1 MIFHTYLKRILFLIL
16 FIGSLAASHAQGLY
30 LEDGHNQEAFQGQYP
45 IYRITVE
52 IEMGSRYSFR
62 IFDGSTGEYIFDG
75 FSFVPSENS
84 GIIEEFMEMR
94 SGGYWFEN
102 IYEATKYCIKV
113 DMTGK
118 KVELGKHELI
128 YEETPATCVT
138 PGYKYG
144 TCESCGGEEVIES
157 SPILYHDFPT
167 AWEDATDGKHSK
179 TCQRAGCGVSIYS
192 YDANGEPMLSIG
204 LWDGSV
210 MAYPQST
217 NPKYVCEESNGKF
230 TSTDGELVLPNV
242 MVKSMATAWPH
253 KMQTTQDA
261 ENGSWT
267 MKCLAENCTHDAKR
281 WVNINGEEKNA
292 TSLTGDLAVAELD
305 ITDGSG
311 YDTDATFK
319 ANKAT
324 YTRQMTGWNT
334 LCLPF
339 EIDMSNTSN
348 KNYQLYTLCSAT
360 EDAIVLEEQKGKVAA
375 GTPLIVKLNDGETTL
390 NIAEEE
396 AMTAPKVLPGSTTE
410 GNEYQLVGTYAEKQF
425 TPTDNFDDFVLLKGL
440 WWNVGKLLENEK
452 NKTVNSKPYRAY
464 VTKLSQSNNAK
475 QLRMVVKGETT
486 AVDSLNAITSDNKAE
501 YYDMQGRRIN
511 ALQKG
516 INIVKNGNTT
526 RKIIIK

>member
-16 FIGSLAASHAQGLY
+16 FIGSLAASHAQGLV
-30 LEDGHNQEAFQGQYP
+30 LEDGYGTKDFQGQDP
-45 IYRITVE
+45 TYRITVE
-52 IEMGSRYSFR
+52 VEMNSEYSFR
-62 IFDGSTGEYIFDG
+62 IFDSSTGSYIFNG

-84 GIIEEFMEMR
+84 GINERDLHMYRGEYRF
-94 SGGYWFEN
+94 YN
-102 IYEATKYCIKV
+102 YEYGATKYCIKV

-118 KVELGKHELI
+118 KVVLGKHELI
-128 YEETPATCVT
+128 SEEIPATCVT
-138 PGYKYG
+138 PGYKSR
-144 TCESCGGEEVIES
+144 TCGSCGEGEVIE
-157 SPILYHDFPT
+157 SPILYHNFPS
-167 AWEDATDGKHSK
+167 AWVDETDGKHSK
-179 TCQRAGCGVSIYS
+179 TCQRCGVSIYS
-192 YDANGEPMLSIG
+192 YDANGEPMLSVG

-210 MAYPQST
+210 MTYPQSM
-217 NPKYVCEESNGKF
+217 NPKYFREESNGKF
-230 TSTDGELVLPNV
+230 TSTDGELVLPND
-242 MVKSMATAWPH
+242 MVKSFATAWPH
-253 KMQTTQDA
+253 KMQTTQDTG
-261 ENGSWT
+261 NGSWIT
-267 MKCLAENCTHDAKR
+267 KCLVENCTHAKR

-292 TSLTGDLAVAELD
+292 TSLTGDLAVEELN

-324 YTRQMTGWNT
+324 YTREMSGWNT

-375 GTPLIVKLNDGETTL
+375 GTPLIVKLNEGETTL
-390 NIAEEE
+390 NIAEVE
-396 AMTAPKVLPGSTTE
+396 AMTAPKALLGSTTE
-410 GNEYQLVGTYAEKQF
+410 GKEYQLVGTYAEKKF
-425 TPTDNFDDFVLLKGL
+425 TAEDNVNDFILLNGL
-440 WWNVGKLLENEK
+440 WMNVGKLLENK
-452 NKTVNSKPYRAY
+452 YNKTVNSKPYRAY
-464 VTKLSQSNNAK
+464 VTQLSQSNNAK

>member
-16 FIGSLAASHAQGLY
+16 FIGSLAVSHAQGLY
-30 LEDGHNQEAFQGQYP
+30 LEDKYNEGAFQGQYP
-45 IYRITVE
+45 TYRITVE
-52 IEMGSRYSFR
+52 IKMNSKYSFR
-62 IFDGSTGEYIFDG
+62 IFDSSTGMYISDG

-84 GIIEEFMEMR
+84 GISERDLHLYHDEYTF
-94 SGGYWFEN
+94 YN
-102 IYEATKYCIKV
+102 YEYGATKYCIKV

-118 KVELGKHELI
+118 KVVLGKHELI
-128 YEETPATCVT
+128 SKEIPATCVT
-138 PGYKYG
+138 PGYKSR
-144 TCESCGGEEVIES
+144 TCGSCGEGEVIE
-157 SPILYHDFPT
+157 SPILYHNFPS
-167 AWEDATDGKHSK
+167 AWVDETDGKHSK
-179 TCQRAGCGVSIYS
+179 TCQRCGVSIYS
-192 YDANGEPMLSIG
+192 YDANGEPMLSVG

-210 MAYPQST
+210 MTYPQSM
-217 NPKYVCEESNGKF
+217 NPKYFREESNGKF
-230 TSTDGELVLPNV
+230 TSTDGELVLPND
-242 MVKSMATAWPH
+242 MVKSFATAWPH
-253 KMQTTQDA
+253 KMQTTQDTG
-261 ENGSWT
+261 NGSWIT
-267 MKCLAENCTHDAKR
+267 KCLVENCTHAKR
-281 WVNINGEEKNA
+281 WVNINGEEINA
-292 TSLTGDLAVAELD
+292 TSLTGDLAVEELN

-324 YTRQMTGWNT
+324 YTREMSGWNT

-375 GTPLIVKLNDGETTL
+375 GTPLIVKLNEGETTL
-390 NIAEEE
+390 NIAEVE
-396 AMTAPKVLPGSTTE
+396 AMTAPKALPGSTTE
-410 GNEYQLVGTYAEKQF
+410 GIEYQLAGTYAEKQF
-425 TPTDNFDDFVLLKGL
+425 TVEDNGADFILKNGL
-440 WWNVGKLLENEK
+440 WMNVGKLLANEK
-452 NKTVNSKPYRAY
+452 TIAVKTKPYRAY
-464 VTKLSQSNNAK
+464 VTQPSQSNNAK

-486 AVDSLNAITSDNKAE
+486 AIDSLNAITSDNKAE

>member
-16 FIGSLAASHAQGLY
+16 FIGSLAASHAQGLV
-30 LEDGHNQEAFQGQYP
+30 LEDGYGTKDFQGQDP
-45 IYRITVE
+45 TYRITVE
-52 IEMGSRYSFR
+52 VEMNSEYSFR
-62 IFDGSTGEYIFDG
+62 IFDSSTGSYIFNG

-84 GIIEEFMEMR
+84 GINERNLHMYRGEYSF
-94 SGGYWFEN
+94 YN
-102 IYEATKYCIKV
+102 YEYGATKYCIKV
-113 DMTGK
+113 DMINK
-118 KVELGKHELI
+118 EVVLGKHKLTFSKEI
-128 YEETPATCVT
+128 PATCVT
-138 PGYKYG
+138 QGYKYE
-144 TCESCGGEEVIES
+144 TCESCGEEKVIE
-157 SPILYHDFPT
+157 SPILYHEFPKE
-167 AWEDATDGKHSK
+167 WVDATDGKHSK
-179 TCQRAGCGVSIYS
+179 TCQRCGVSIYS
-192 YDANGEPMLSIG
+192 YDANGEPMLSVE

-210 MAYPQST
+210 MTYPQSM
-217 NPKYVCEESNGKF
+217 NPKYFREESNGKF
-230 TSTDGELVLPNV
+230 TSTDGELVLPSD
-242 MVKSMATAWPH
+242 MVKSISTAWPH

-267 MKCLAENCTHDAKR
+267 TKCLAENCMHDAKR

-292 TSLTGDLAVAELD
+292 TSLTGDLAVAELN

-311 YDTDATFK
+311 YETDATFK

-324 YTRQMTGWNT
+324 YTRQMKGWNT

-339 EIDMSNTSN
+339 EIDMSDTSN

-360 EDAIVLEEQKGKVAA
+360 EDAIVLEEQNGKVAA
-375 GTPLIVKLNDGETTL
+375 GTPLIVKLNEGETTL
-390 NIAEEE
+390 NIAEVE
-396 AMTAPKVLPGSTTE
+396 AMTAPKALPGSTTE
-410 GNEYQLVGTYAEKQF
+410 GIEYQLAGTYAEKQF
-425 TPTDNFDDFVLLKGL
+425 TVEDNGADFILKNGL
-440 WWNVGKLLENEK
+440 WMNVGKLLANEK
-452 NKTVNSKPYRAY
+452 TKAVKTKPYRAY
-464 VTKLSQSNNAK
+464 VTQPSQSNNAK